1 MSSAE
6 KPITVYCV
14 ERKNQHGYWMDSIRL
29 MRGARV
35 ETIEDRIAKCTA
47 HNYQTQEVAD
57 RLRAEYVALKADGVA
72 TIVDPIL
79 YGSTWLRIEF
89 QEYKSGPPVE
99 HCEANIQLTDTPAQ
113 IPGAARML
121 AQLQARMDRRN
132 RHHRWHSFAIALLAA
147 DRLCDMRVEQY
158 RYRTRD
164 GYERF
169 EYVVRKPVAAQAVAV

>member
-1 MSSAE
+1 MSSDTIVANVTAMFRNRE
-6 KPITVYCV
+6 PWDCSNNVATLGDQCA
-14 ERKNQHGYWMDSIRL
+14 RL
-29 MRGARV
+29 
-35 ETIEDRIAKCTA
+35 TWQC
-47 HNYQTQEVAD
+47 
-57 RLRAEYVALKADGVA
+57 ALKADGVA